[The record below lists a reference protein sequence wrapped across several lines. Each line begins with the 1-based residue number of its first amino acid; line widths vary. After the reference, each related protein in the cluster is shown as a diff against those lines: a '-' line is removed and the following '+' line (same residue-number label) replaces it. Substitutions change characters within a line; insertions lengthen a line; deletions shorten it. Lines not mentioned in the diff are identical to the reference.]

1 MIEVTLTVR
10 GIGQLRE
17 PLGDMGVTIMCA
29 PIAAAVL
36 DQLQTQ
42 IPAITATGEGVTS
55 DGVALATDTAYL
67 APDAAVHD
75 GMQLVLIPPVSGG

>member
-17 PLGDMGVTIMCA
+17 PLGDMGVTITC
-29 PIAAAVL
+29 PPTAAAVL

-42 IPAITATGEGVTS
+42 IPAITDLGGA
-55 DGVALATDTAYL
+55 VALATDTAYL